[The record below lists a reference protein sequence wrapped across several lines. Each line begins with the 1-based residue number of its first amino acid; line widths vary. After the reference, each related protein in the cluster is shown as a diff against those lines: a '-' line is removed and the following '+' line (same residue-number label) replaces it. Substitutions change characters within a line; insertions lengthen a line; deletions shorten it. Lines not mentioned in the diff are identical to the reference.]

1 MFMKCVL
8 CENNYFEIL
17 SNKVRNDLPIKIVK
31 CKKCSLVSLE
41 DPIKNAVN
49 YSGEEY
55 RKLHSPVIGKELT
68 PKEMFNFE
76 LQFQKQ
82 RIKHIQSLL
91 KSTYRILEIGSSTG
105 HFLFSIKDLVNE
117 VVGIELNQ
125 SHAKFSR
132 DHCKLKVYDTPLGDA
147 PLEEGY
153 FDVIF
158 LFQVFEHIPNPLEFL
173 CLAKKFLKPNG
184 KICVE
189 VPNIKDALLQVYQ
202 IPSFSEFYYRQ
213 PHSYYYSKETL
224 LEIMKKAGFSG
235 EIRFQQDYS
244 IFNHIHWL
252 LSGKP
257 QSSKELGYKI
267 PLEQNDSK
275 EHEIILKKFF
285 ETINEDYKKLLE
297 ENGLSDNICFIGS
310 SS

>member
-1 MFMKCVL
+1 MKCVL
-8 CENNYFEIL
+8 CENNYFETL
-17 SNKVRNDLPIKIVK
+17 SNKVRNDLPIKVVK

-41 DPIKNAVN
+41 NPIKNAVD
-49 YSGEEY
+49 YSDEEY

-68 PKEMFNFE
+68 PKEMFDFE

-105 HFLFSIKDLVNE
+105 HFLFSIKDMVNE
-117 VVGIELNQ
+117 VIGIELNQ

-132 DHCKLKVYDTPLGDA
+132 DHCKLKVYDIPLGDA
-147 PLEEGY
+147 PLEEEY

-189 VPNIKDALLQVYQ
+189 VPNINEALLQVYK
-202 IPSFSEFYYRQ
+202 IPSFPEFYYRQ

-224 LEIMKKAGFSG
+224 LKIMNKAGFSG
-235 EIRFQQDYS
+235 EIIFQQDYS

-257 QSSKELGYKI
+257 QLSKELGYKI
-267 PLEQNDSK
+267 PLKQNDSK
-275 EHEIILKKFF
+275 EHEIVLKKFF

-297 ENGLSDNICFIGS
+297 ENGLSENICFIGS
-310 SS
+310 LS